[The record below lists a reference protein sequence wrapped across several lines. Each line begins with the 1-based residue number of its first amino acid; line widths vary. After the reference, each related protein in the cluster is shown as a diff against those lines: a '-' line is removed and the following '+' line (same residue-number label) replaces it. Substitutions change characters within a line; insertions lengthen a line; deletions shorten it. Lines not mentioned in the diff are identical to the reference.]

1 MSIVVYDAVTGAVK
15 RLQDGSPK
23 AIERAKQR
31 LAAGEAYLE
40 GEFGDIAGKR
50 VENGALVD
58 IPRTAED
65 DLRDLRRERDKRLKA
80 YVDTMNPA
88 RWETMTE
95 AQREAWRVYR
105 QALLDITDTTEN
117 PKTPVWPAR
126 PE

>member
-1 MSIVVYDAVTGAVK
+1 MSIVVYDTSTGAVK

-23 AIERAKQR
+23 SIEIAKKR
-31 LAAGEAYLE
+31 LKPGEAYVE
-40 GEFGDIAGKR
+40 GEFGDIVRKR

-65 DLRDLRRERDKRLKA
+65 DLRDLRTERDKRLKA

-88 RWETMTE
+88 RWEAMTE
-95 AQREAWRVYR
+95 AQRQAWRAYR
-105 QALLDITDTTEN
+105 QALLDLPETTTD
-117 PKTPVWPAR
+117 PRHPDWPAR